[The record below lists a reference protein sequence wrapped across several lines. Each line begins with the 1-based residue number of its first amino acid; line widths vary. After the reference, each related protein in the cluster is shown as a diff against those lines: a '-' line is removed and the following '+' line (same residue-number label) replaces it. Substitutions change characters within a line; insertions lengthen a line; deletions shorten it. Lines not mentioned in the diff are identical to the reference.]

1 MRRDNYHHHR
11 RRFVPVADMN
21 THTIRPVGS
30 HKLGVPVFIDSAG
43 NARHFAG
50 ESIQQN
56 KDRWEVRAIAR
67 SYPNGDTE
75 NQLELEV

>member
-1 MRRDNYHHHR
+1 MLGEL
-11 RRFVPVADMN
+11 MN
-21 THTIRPVGS
+21 THTIRPRGS

-56 KDRWEVRAIAR
+56 KDRWEVRPIVR
-67 SYPNGDTE
+67 SYPDGDAE

>member
-1 MRRDNYHHHR
+1 
-11 RRFVPVADMN
+11 MN

-30 HKLGVPVFIDSAG
+30 NKLGVPVFIDSDG
-43 NARHFAG
+43 NARHFSG
-50 ESIQQN
+50 ESIPKN
-56 KDRWEVRAIAR
+56 ADRWEVRPIVR